1 MKYIVILAACFLAGC
16 TSTDT
21 DWSELMRRD
30 DISRIESYNND
41 MPPQG
46 RQLSLQNI
54 LLITNAL
61 MQHL

>member
-1 MKYIVILAACFLAGC
+1 MKYLAIFVACFLSAC
-16 TSTDT
+16 KTTDT

-30 DISRIESYNND
+30 DISIIESYNND